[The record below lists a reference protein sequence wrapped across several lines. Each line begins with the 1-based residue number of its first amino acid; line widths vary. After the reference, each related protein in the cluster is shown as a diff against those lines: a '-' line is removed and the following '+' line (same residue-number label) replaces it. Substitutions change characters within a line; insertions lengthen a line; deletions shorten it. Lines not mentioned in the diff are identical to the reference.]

1 MTDSRSWVIIS
12 GMSVLMGTSAGERCL
27 ARGFIWIERVLSGVA
42 ELSTEEMFSQGLHL
56 DRASS
61 IRSG

>member
-12 GMSVLMGTSAGERCL
+12 VMSVLMGTSAGERCL

-42 ELSTEEMFSQGLHL
+42 ELSTEDAGWIGLYL
-56 DRASS
+56 R
-61 IRSG
+61 